1 MAAGG
6 SNKAIMA
13 ALVANLGIAVTKF
26 VAFLLT
32 TSTAMLAESVHSV
45 ADTGNQ
51 ALLILGGK
59 RAARDETPDHPFG
72 HGRERYFWAFVV
84 AIILF
89 SLGSLFA
96 IYEAIHKMQHP
107 EPIGS
112 PAIALGTLAIGIVL
126 ETFSFRTAIVE
137 ARHVKAATTSW
148 ADFIRRSKSPE
159 LPVVLLED
167 AGALAGLVFAFGAVA
182 TAAVTGNGIWDGVGS
197 LVIGLLL
204 GVIAIVL
211 AVEMKSLLIGEVAAP
226 EQEDTIRRLIESGD
240 NVRSLIWLRTQH
252 LGPDEL
258 LVAAKIEF
266 DTSLD
271 VPGLARAIDDVEA
284 RVRAEVPIAE
294 YLFIEPD
301 VRRAARSGGGE
312 RDLPA
317 PSA

>member
-13 ALVANLGIAVTKF
+13 ALLANLGIAVTKF

-32 TSTAMLAESVHSV
+32 GSTSMLAESVHSL

-51 ALLILGGK
+51 GLLILGGK
-59 RAARDETPDHPFG
+59 RGAREPTPSHPFG

-96 IYEAIHKMQHP
+96 VYEAVHKIQHP

-112 PAIALGTLAIGIVL
+112 PLIALGTLAIGIAL
-126 ETFSFRTAIVE
+126 EAFSFRTAIVE
-137 ARHVKAATTSW
+137 ANHVKAPGTSW
-148 ADFIRRSKSPE
+148 MDFIRKSKSPE

-167 AGALAGLVFAFGAVA
+167 AGAMAGLVFAFVAVSV
-182 TAAVTGNGIWDGVGS
+182 AAVTGDGVWDGVGS

-204 GVIAIVL
+204 GVIAVVL
-211 AVEMKSLLIGEVAAP
+211 AIEMKGLLIGETATP
-226 EQEDTIRRLIESGD
+226 EQEERLRRLIESGED
-240 NVRSLIWLRTQH
+240 VTSLIWLRTQH

-258 LVAAKIEF
+258 LVAAKVEF
-266 DTSLD
+266 DPTLD
-271 VPGLARAIDDVEA
+271 MAGLARAIDAVEA
-284 RVRAEVPIAE
+284 MVRAEVPTAH

-301 VRRAARSGGGE
+301 VRRSAPAAAAPPGGPG
-312 RDLPA
+312 A
-317 PSA
+317 P